1 MPQVNTIT
9 IDIAPSN
16 DFSPVQS
23 GATSSSKNS
32 NKDFSQVIEQH
43 YQSQKSGKNQETSGN
58 KTKLD
63 TPVLTEKEYVQENP
77 SPTDVQS
84 KDKESGTVSDDEISV
99 ETQGNEETEK
109 LLSSDKSSSDKTGR
123 IENSQKETVDD
134 KGAVIINA
142 NYESIPSKNTEDST
156 EQLMSFLSASQKIL
170 KNEVKIES
178 TVTTLNNEKLSL
190 VKGDIKQINKTE
202 IDSHLKQVLSGKNKT
217 ETAENDSTQA
227 KVDKSLTEQIKVDKS
242 LTEQVKVDKSLTE
255 QVKVDK
261 SLTEQV
267 KVDKSLT
274 EQIKVDKSL
283 TEQLKAGTEIKSDV
297 RVTNF
302 ESKIKPTQNADAAI
316 KSESKLDLSV
326 LADKKTKNE
335 QVSSTK
341 ETDIKNR
348 LPNQTN
354 QVTQKNQVV
363 QTETTSI
370 KEKAVDKI
378 HNFVKQQISA
388 SDLETLVTDVE
399 KTITEP
405 ELEKIKVDLVG
416 NLEKIITVDK
426 NSLNSSKVDTS
437 VANNIAGV
445 ELSSTVQNESLA
457 LKTDTNINVENTD
470 KVTFS
475 GVNVPSEKQSQENS
489 QNQNRVINQSTHKV
503 LEQHSSNSGEQFK
516 EQAKDQSLE
525 QQNQK
530 QAQTL
535 SNAEKLVN
543 SDAQVKEKPFSEL
556 FDKKQMNTSIE
567 KALNKD
573 VHQVNEATKSAV
585 SSEEMITKLTGE
597 NVQSTA
603 QSVTNAKQVTALQNE
618 ALSVYRKDFSGA
630 LKDKVVVMMNQKL
643 QQVEIR
649 LDPQELG
656 NVNVKINLQS
666 DQAVVSF
673 TVQNQQAKEAFDQNL
688 GRLKDMLAE
697 SGVDVGDANVEQQN
711 KQNDGEALND
721 DRQSGEGHLAGN
733 ELSDLSDTQTL
744 NLVKGSSTG
753 VDYYA

>member
-1 MPQVNTIT
+1 MPQVNIIT

-23 GATSSSKNS
+23 GAKSSSKNS

-43 YQSQKSGKNQETSGN
+43 YQSQQSGKNQETSGN
-58 KTKLD
+58 KAKLD
-63 TPVLTEKEYVQENP
+63 NSTLIEKENVRENH
-77 SPTDVQS
+77 SPTGVQS
-84 KDKESGTVSDDEISV
+84 KEKELGTVSDDEISAEIQV
-99 ETQGNEETEK
+99 NEETEK
-109 LLSSDKSSSDKTGR
+109 LLSSDKSSNEKAGR
-123 IENSQKETVDD
+123 IDNSQKEIIDD
-134 KGAVIINA
+134 KGVVIINA
-142 NYESIPSKNTEDST
+142 NYESTSSQNIEDSA
-156 EQLMSFLSASQKIL
+156 EQLMSFLSASQQTL

-178 TVTTLNNEKLSL
+178 TATTLNNEKLSL
-190 VKGDIKQINKTE
+190 VEGDSKQRNKTE
-202 IDSHLKQVLSGKNKT
+202 FDLLLKQVLGGKNKT
-217 ETAENDSTQA
+217 ESAENDST
-227 KVDKSLTEQIKVDKS
+227 
-242 LTEQVKVDKSLTE
+242 QVKVDKSLTE

-267 KVDKSLT
+267 K
-274 EQIKVDKSL
+274 
-283 TEQLKAGTEIKSDV
+283 AGTKIKSDV
-297 RVTNF
+297 LVTNF
-302 ESKIKPTQNADAAI
+302 ESKIKPTQNADTAI
-316 KSESKLDLSV
+316 KGESKLDLTV
-326 LADKKTKNE
+326 LTDKKTENE

-370 KEKAVDKI
+370 KEKAVDKS

-388 SDLETLVTDVE
+388 SDLEALVTDVE

-405 ELEKIKVDLVG
+405 ELEKIKADLVG

-426 NSLNSSKVDTS
+426 NSQNSAKVDTS
-437 VANNIAGV
+437 LAKNITGL
-445 ELSSTVQNESLA
+445 ELSSTVKNESLS
-457 LKTDTNINVENTD
+457 LKTETNVNVSNTD

-530 QAQTL
+530 QTQTL

-556 FDKKQMNTSIE
+556 FDKKQMNTSFE
-567 KALNKD
+567 NALNKD
-573 VHQVNEATKSAV
+573 VHRVNEATKSAV

-666 DQAVVSF
+666 DQAIVSF